1 MLVTNDLST
10 KYGFIIIL
18 AQMET
23 LQDVWDSIIGFLTKV
38 GELFTT
44 NLFELG
50 DSKITLGTLFY
61 FIFGFIVLSFL
72 ARHFRDILVNRILVK
87 ANVDKG
93 ARNSIGLIFRVL
105 FMFIGSIAI
114 ITTAGIDMSSLSLL
128 AGALGVGIGFGLQNI
143 TDNFISGI
151 IILFEKPI
159 KVGDRIVVGDTEGD
173 VINISVR
180 ATTILTNENV
190 SIIVPNSEFISSR
203 VINWSHNDR
212 NIRFDLPVGVSY
224 SEDPVKVKEVLL
236 KVANG
241 NEHVLK
247 KPEPVVFFD
256 EFADSSLN
264 FTLGVWTSTFTDKP
278 RRLKSELYFEI
289 FDQFK
294 KEGIEIPFPQR
305 DVYIKSPDP
314 KQSQDS

>member
-1 MLVTNDLST
+1 
-10 KYGFIIIL
+10 
-18 AQMET
+18 MEA
-23 LQDVWDSIIGFLTKV
+23 LKEVWNSIIEFLTKV

-50 DSKITLGTLFY
+50 NSKITLGTILY
-61 FIFGFIVLSFL
+61 FIISFIILTFV
-72 ARHFRDILVNRILVK
+72 AKHFRNLLVNKILVK
-87 ANVDKG
+87 ANMERG
-93 ARNSIGLIFRVL
+93 ARNSIGLITRVMI
-105 FMFIGSIAI
+105 MFVGSIFI
-114 ITTAGIDMSSLSLL
+114 IQSAGIDMSSLSLL

-212 NIRFDLPVGVSY
+212 NIRFDIPVGVSY
-224 SEDPVKVKEVLL
+224 KEDPVAVKEVLM
-236 KVANG
+236 KVAQE

-247 KPEPVVFFD
+247 HPEPFVFFD

-264 FTLGVWTSTFTDKP
+264 FTLAVWTSTHTDKP
-278 RRLKSELYFEI
+278 RRLKTELYFEI
-289 FDQFK
+289 FNKFK
-294 KEGIEIPFPQR
+294 EKGIEIPFPQR
-305 DVYIKSPDP
+305 DVYIKSNVEPTP
-314 KQSQDS
+314 LQK

>member
-1 MLVTNDLST
+1 MDTLKTVWTNIID
-10 KYGFIIIL
+10 FIK
-18 AQMET
+18 Q
-23 LQDVWDSIIGFLTKV
+23 F

-44 NLFELG
+44 TLFKLG
-50 DSKITLGTLFY
+50 QSEITLGTIIY
-61 FIFGFIVLSFL
+61 FLVAFILLSYLSKRLRNVLV
-72 ARHFRDILVNRILVK
+72 DKILVK
-87 ANVDKG
+87 ANFELG
-93 ARNSIGLIFRVL
+93 ARNSIGMIARFIFI
-105 FMFIGSIAI
+105 FIGAI
-114 ITTAGIDMSSLSLL
+114 VIVQGAGIDLSSLSLL

-212 NIRFDLPVGVSY
+212 NIRFDIPVGVSY
-224 SEDPVKVKEVLL
+224 QEDPEQVRNVLL
-236 KVANG
+236 DVARE

-247 KPEPVVFFD
+247 KPEPHVFFD
-256 EFADSSLN
+256 EFGDSSLN
-264 FTLGVWTSTFTDKP
+264 FTLAIWTSTYTDKP
-278 RRLKSELYFEI
+278 RKLKSELYFSI
-289 FDQFK
+289 FEK
-294 KEGIEIPFPQR
+294 LKEKGIEIPFPQR
-305 DVYIKSPDP
+305 DIHIKSQPTN
-314 KQSQDS
+314 

>member
-1 MLVTNDLST
+1 
-10 KYGFIIIL
+10 
-18 AQMET
+18 MET
-23 LQDVWDSIIGFLTKV
+23 LKEVWDVVIDFLAKIAT
-38 GELFTT
+38 LFTT
-44 NLFELG
+44 NLFKLG
-50 DSKITLGTLFY
+50 NSEISLGTILY
-61 FIFGFIVLSFL
+61 FVIAFAVLSFL
-72 ARHFRDILVNRILVK
+72 GKRFRNILVENILLK
-87 ANVDKG
+87 ANLEKS
-93 ARNSIGLIFRVL
+93 ARNSIGLIARVL
-105 FMFIGSIAI
+105 FMFIGSIVI
-114 ITTAGIDMSSLSLL
+114 IQTAGIDMSSLSLM

-212 NIRFDLPVGVSY
+212 NIRFDIPVGVSY
-224 SEDPVKVKEVLL
+224 KEDPIEIRKVLL
-236 KVANG
+236 EVAKE

-247 KPEPVVFFD
+247 KPEPHVFFD

-264 FTLGVWTSTFTDKP
+264 FTLAVWTSTHTDKP
-278 RRLKSELYFEI
+278 RRLKTELNFAIFEK
-289 FDQFK
+289 FK
-294 KEGIEIPFPQR
+294 ERGIEIPFPQR
-305 DVYIKSPDP
+305 DIHIISQP
-314 KQSQDS
+314 KPQ

>member
-1 MLVTNDLST
+1 
-10 KYGFIIIL
+10 
-18 AQMET
+18 MET
-23 LQDVWDSIIGFLTKV
+23 VKEVWSGITSFFVRV
-38 GELFTT
+38 GEIFTT
-44 NLFELG
+44 TLFKLG
-50 DSKITLGTLFY
+50 QSDITLGTLFY
-61 FIFGFIVLSFL
+61 FIFGFVILTYL
-72 ARHFRDILVNRILVK
+72 GKRFRDLIVDKILLK
-87 ANVDKG
+87 ANVDRG
-93 ARNSIGLIFRVL
+93 ARNSIGLISRVL
-105 FMFIGSIAI
+105 FMFIGSIVI
-114 ITTAGIDMSSLSLL
+114 IQSAGIDMSSLSLL

-212 NIRFDLPVGVSY
+212 NIRFDIPVGVSY
-224 SEDPVKVKEVLL
+224 SEDPEQVRKVLL
-236 KVANG
+236 DVANKNG
-241 NEHVLK
+241 HVLK
-247 KPEPVVFFD
+247 KPAPHVFFD

-264 FTLGVWTSTFTDKP
+264 FTLAVWTATYTDKP
-278 RRLKSELYFEI
+278 RKLKTELYFEI
-289 FDQFK
+289 FKQFK

-305 DVYIKSPDP
+305 DIYIKSQPE
-314 KQSQDS
+314 S